1 MTLRICKVAEKQPPT
16 PGSWLS
22 PSPSII
28 TPGLPLPPSPG
39 HRDAPLPRNPLE
51 VAQAQA
57 TPLSML
63 RLETDTSELKHT
75 AAGTG
80 TCADLWPTV
89 FIQHT
94 PSPTLEHTT
103 NDPLQIAHH
112 HRFPYIPMTPAKT
125 PGPAIN
131 PQCTALRTPSES
143 SPSTTR

>member
-22 PSPSII
+22 PSPAII
-28 TPGLPLPPSPG
+28 TPGLPLAPLRSPQ
-39 HRDAPLPRNPLE
+39 RCPLPRNPLE

-57 TPLSML
+57 TPLRML

-80 TCADLWPTV
+80 TAGLWPTV
-89 FIQHT
+89 FIQSS
-94 PSPTLEHTT
+94 PSPILEHTT

-112 HRFPYIPMTPAKT
+112 HRFPNIPMTPAKT

-131 PQCTALRTPSES
+131 PQCIALRTPSES
-143 SPSTTR
+143 SPSTPR